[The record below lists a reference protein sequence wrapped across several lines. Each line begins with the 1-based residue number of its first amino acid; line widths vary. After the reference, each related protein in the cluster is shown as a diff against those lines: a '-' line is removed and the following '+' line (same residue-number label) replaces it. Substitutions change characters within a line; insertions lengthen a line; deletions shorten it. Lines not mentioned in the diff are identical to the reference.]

1 MTFKS
6 KVGKVIEMII
16 RLTPCD
22 AAATAAVAS
31 VLTTACS
38 YRAVAVSRGSRC
50 VMVMGPAVAQEGWE
64 AARQTVIAVP
74 HIEPDGCRAAVS
86 QVLSAT
92 GSKKKV
98 LSATSGGLAAG
109 LHGDGGHSRYTH
121 AAHDYLVGVQP

>member
-1 MTFKS
+1 
-6 KVGKVIEMII
+6 
-16 RLTPCD
+16 
-22 AAATAAVAS
+22 
-31 VLTTACS
+31 
-38 YRAVAVSRGSRC
+38 
-50 VMVMGPAVAQEGWE
+50 MVMGPAVAQEGWE

-109 LHGDGGHSRYTH
+109 LPWWPLAIH
-121 AAHDYLVGVQP
+121 ARRPRLLGRSTTVKAAN